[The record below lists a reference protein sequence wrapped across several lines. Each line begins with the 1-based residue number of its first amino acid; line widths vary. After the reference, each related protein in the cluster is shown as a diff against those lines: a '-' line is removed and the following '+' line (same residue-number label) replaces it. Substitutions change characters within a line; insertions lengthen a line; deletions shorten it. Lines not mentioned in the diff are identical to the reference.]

1 MSSLE
6 VSDSICALAASKD
19 SHGDCKACGMIKDE
33 CSKKDDDSCMEK
45 LCDLVSKHKLDDD
58 KLVAM
63 CESKKGM
70 HSAFTAEEKL
80 SGSNPKC
87 KKCKIKI

>member
-1 MSSLE
+1 MSTLE

-45 LCDLVSKHKLDDD
+45 LCDLVSKHKLN

-70 HSAFTAEEKL
+70 HSAFTAEKNL
-80 SGSNPKC
+80 SKGVPN
-87 KKCKIKI
+87 IGHG